1 VTIRIAPVWGTSDVL
16 EPFRGV
22 KRRSFVRLA
31 ITDALLAFGV
41 ITAVTALVGIDD
53 NVHDSLIMLA
63 FAGAWIAIGSLGQ
76 RSFERSA
83 KPPTTRILSGL
94 VAAWI
99 SLVVAGVAIYLAT
112 GTIRSVDSALVESAA
127 GFSTTAVTTLDPSSL
142 GTAMQLW
149 RASTQWLGG
158 LLGLLIGV
166 IALPQALRSSSLLGR
181 TAGSDQSKMVAR
193 PIAGRR
199 RILRVYVGFTVVMVV
214 AYLATGVSALD
225 SAVNGLTTVSTGG
238 FTSHPDSF
246 AAFGTS
252 TRVVATIG
260 MVIAGSSF
268 FVIWWVLRGQVKPLL
283 RSSELRVY
291 AAVLIITSAFLSL
304 PGSSLSIS
312 DAAFTA
318 ASTISTTGYSA
329 VRWTAMPDFYLTV
342 LLIVVAMGSMAGS
355 AGGGLR
361 VMRVHTLMKSV
372 VRELRLQLDPHRVSV
387 IKNSAQPVE
396 ESSID
401 RISGYHVA
409 HILVCAAGAFVISI
423 SGIGLVESLW
433 MAVGTLSSFGP
444 APGVGSY
451 GDLRGIEPWVRLTLI
466 PMMLAARLSVLVVL
480 LGFVH
485 IGGAKNSLIATTRR
499 RLRASHR

>member
-1 VTIRIAPVWGTSDVL
+1 MKSRLAPVWDTSEAL

-22 KRRSFVRLA
+22 KRSSFVRLA
-31 ITDALLAFGV
+31 VTDAMLAFGM
-41 ITAVTALVGIDD
+41 ITAVAALVGIDD
-53 NVHDSLIMLA
+53 NAHDSMIMLV
-63 FAGAWIAIGSLGQ
+63 FAGSCITIGSLGQ
-76 RSFERSA
+76 RSFERTA

-99 SLVVAGVAIYLAT
+99 SLVVAGVAVYMAT

-127 GFSTTAVTTLDPSSL
+127 GFSTTSLTTLDPSSL

-158 LLGLLIGV
+158 FLGLLIGV

-181 TAGSDQSKMVAR
+181 AIATDQSRMVAR

-199 RILRVYVGFTVVMVV
+199 RIMRLYMGFTVAMTG
-214 AYLATGVSALD
+214 AYLATGVPALD
-225 SAVNGLTTVSTGG
+225 SAVNAMTTVSTGG

-246 AAFGTS
+246 STFGTA
-252 TRVVATIG
+252 TRAVATIG

-268 FVIWWVLRGQVKPLL
+268 FVIWWALRGRVKPLL
-283 RSSELRVY
+283 RSSELRIY
-291 AAVLIITSAFLSL
+291 AAVLATTTFLLSL
-304 PGSSLSIS
+304 PGSSLSIT

-318 ASTISTTGYSA
+318 ASTISTTGYAA
-329 VRWTAMPDFYLTV
+329 VQWTALPDGYLAV
-342 LLIVVAMGSMAGS
+342 LLVVVAMGSMAGS

-361 VMRVHTLMKSV
+361 VLRVHTLMKSV
-372 VRELRLQLDPHRVSV
+372 VRELRAQLDPHRVSV
-387 IKNSAQPVE
+387 IKHSGKPVE
-396 ESSID
+396 EASID
-401 RISGYHVA
+401 RISGYHIA
-409 HILVCAAGAFVISI
+409 HIFVCAGGAFMISI

-451 GDLRGIEPWVRLTLI
+451 GDLTGIEPWVRLALI

-499 RLRASHR
+499 RLRARNR